1 MLNILVGTIT
11 MAAAL
16 RMAVPLILSSIGGC
30 FGDRTGIFNIA
41 LESFMLCAAFFAT
54 LGTYYSGSPYVGVL
68 CGILAGLACAVL
80 FGTLVFHLGS
90 SGMVV
95 SIAMNLG
102 MDAFTS
108 FLLLNLFGKRGSF
121 MDPRLVSLP
130 VIKLPLISRIPYVG
144 EVLGAHNIVVYLTLL
159 AVAGTWI
166 AMYKTPF
173 GLRLRSVGINE
184 TAAQTTGTNV
194 LRYKWYSVLITGFF
208 VGIAGAILPLGGTS
222 IFTENMSAG
231 RGFLAVAAIMI
242 AKGNPVMAAVYSFM
256 FAYAQALAVPD
267 RTGPA
272 IFYDHRGPGGF
283 RNPIQD
289 ERDLFGNVFLTNINM
304 IGRQAASSAQRG
316 CSLSVMYYILSVLP
330 SVIKQS
336 VLDTSAPY
344 AVCSVFALGACRF
357 FTGWGSAGFSCFRFF
372 WAVESMSLIR
382 LSWFTSLAP
391 GS

>member
-1 MLNILVGTIT
+1 MLFILFGSIT

-54 LGTYYSGSPYVGVL
+54 LGTYYAGSPYVGVL
-68 CGILAGLACAVL
+68 CGIAAGLFCAVL
-80 FGTLVFHLGS
+80 FGVFVFHLGS

-108 FLLLNLFGKRGSF
+108 FLLLHLFGKRGSF

-130 VIKLPLISRIPYVG
+130 VIRLPFVHQIPYVG
-144 EVLGAHNIVVYLTLL
+144 EVLGRHNIIVYLTLF
-159 AVAGTWI
+159 AVIGTWI

-184 TAAQTTGTNV
+184 KAAQTTGTNV

-208 VGIAGAILPLGGTS
+208 VGAAGAVLPLGGTS
-222 IFTENMSAG
+222 VFTENMSAG

-242 AKGNPVMAAVYSFM
+242 ARGNPVLAALFSFM
-256 FAYAQALAVPD
+256 FAYAQALAASMQNFGRPSQIVLALPYVLTIVVLLASGISA
-267 RTGPA
+267 RR
-272 IFYDHRGPGGF
+272 RG
-283 RNPIQD
+283 
-289 ERDLFGNVFLTNINM
+289 
-304 IGRQAASSAQRG
+304 SS
-316 CSLSVMYYILSVLP
+316 
-330 SVIKQS
+330 
-336 VLDTSAPY
+336 
-344 AVCSVFALGACRF
+344 F
-357 FTGWGSAGFSCFRFF
+357 
-372 WAVESMSLIR
+372 EH
-382 LSWFTSLAP
+382 
-391 GS
+391 

>member
-144 EVLGAHNIVVYLTLL
+144 EVLGAHNIV
-159 AVAGTWI
+159 GTWI

-184 TAAQTTGTNV
+184 KAAQTTGTNV

-256 FAYAQALAVPD
+256 FAYAQALA
-267 RTGPA
+267 A
-272 IFYDHRGPGGF
+272 SMQ
-283 RNPIQD
+283 N
-289 ERDLFGNVFLTNINM
+289 FGIPSQ
-304 IGRQAASSAQRG
+304 I
-316 CSLSVMYYILSVLP
+316 VLALP
-330 SVIKQS
+330 YFMTIA
-336 VLDTSAPY
+336 VLVVS
-344 AVCSVFALGACRF
+344 G
-357 FTGWGSAGFSCFRFF
+357 
-372 WAVESMSLIR
+372 IR
-382 LSWFTSLAP
+382 SRMKGTSLETC
-391 GS
+391 S

>member
-1 MLNILVGTIT
+1 MLFILFGSIT

-54 LGTYYSGSPYVGVL
+54 LGTYYAGSPYVGVL
-68 CGILAGLACAVL
+68 CGIAAGLFCAVL
-80 FGTLVFHLGS
+80 FGVFVFHLGS

-108 FLLLNLFGKRGSF
+108 FLLLHLFGKRGSF

-130 VIKLPLISRIPYVG
+130 VIRLPFVHQIPYVG
-144 EVLGAHNIVVYLTLL
+144 EVLGRHNIIVYLTLF
-159 AVAGTWI
+159 AVIGTWI

-184 TAAQTTGTNV
+184 KAAQTTGTNV

-208 VGIAGAILPLGGTS
+208 VGAAGAVLPLGGTS
-222 IFTENMSAG
+222 VFTENMSAG

-242 AKGNPVMAAVYSFM
+242 ARGNPVLAALFSFM
-256 FAYAQALAVPD
+256 FAYAQALAASMQNFGIPSQIVLALPYVLTIVVLLASGISA
-267 RTGPA
+267 RK
-272 IFYDHRGPGGF
+272 
-283 RNPIQD
+283 
-289 ERDLFGNVFLTNINM
+289 LF
-304 IGRQAASSAQRG
+304 
-316 CSLSVMYYILSVLP
+316 
-330 SVIKQS
+330 
-336 VLDTSAPY
+336 
-344 AVCSVFALGACRF
+344 
-357 FTGWGSAGFSCFRFF
+357 
-372 WAVESMSLIR
+372 
-382 LSWFTSLAP
+382 
-391 GS
+391 

>member
-1 MLNILVGTIT
+1 MLFILFGSIT

-54 LGTYYSGSPYVGVL
+54 LGTYYAGSPYVGVL
-68 CGILAGLACAVL
+68 CGIAAGLFCAVL
-80 FGTLVFHLGS
+80 FGVFVFHLGS

-108 FLLLNLFGKRGSF
+108 FLLLHLFGKRGSF

-130 VIKLPLISRIPYVG
+130 VIRLPFVHQIPYVG
-144 EVLGAHNIVVYLTLL
+144 EVLGRHNIIVYLTLF
-159 AVAGTWI
+159 AVIGTWI

-184 TAAQTTGTNV
+184 KAAQTTGTNV

-208 VGIAGAILPLGGTS
+208 VGAAGAVLPLGGTS
-222 IFTENMSAG
+222 VFTENMSAG

-242 AKGNPVMAAVYSFM
+242 ARGNPVLAALFSFM
-256 FAYAQALAVPD
+256 FAYAQALAASMQNFGIPSQIVLALPYVLTIVVLLASGISA
-267 RTGPA
+267 RR
-272 IFYDHRGPGGF
+272 RG
-283 RNPIQD
+283 
-289 ERDLFGNVFLTNINM
+289 
-304 IGRQAASSAQRG
+304 
-316 CSLSVMYYILSVLP
+316 
-330 SVIKQS
+330 
-336 VLDTSAPY
+336 
-344 AVCSVFALGACRF
+344 
-357 FTGWGSAGFSCFRFF
+357 GSF
-372 WAVESMSLIR
+372 EH
-382 LSWFTSLAP
+382 
-391 GS
+391 

>member
-1 MLNILVGTIT
+1 MLCILFGSIT

-54 LGTYYSGSPYVGVL
+54 LGTYYAGSPYVGVL
-68 CGILAGLACAVL
+68 CGIAAGLFCAVL
-80 FGTLVFHLGS
+80 FGVFVFHLGS

-108 FLLLNLFGKRGSF
+108 FLLLHLFGKRGSF

-130 VIKLPLISRIPYVG
+130 VIRLPFVHQIPYVG
-144 EVLGAHNIVVYLTLL
+144 EVLGRHNIIVYLTLF
-159 AVAGTWI
+159 AVIGTWI

-184 TAAQTTGTNV
+184 KAAQTTGTNV

-208 VGIAGAILPLGGTS
+208 VGAAGAVLPLGGTS
-222 IFTENMSAG
+222 VFTENMSAG

-242 AKGNPVMAAVYSFM
+242 ARGNPVLAALFSFM
-256 FAYAQALAVPD
+256 FAYAQALAASMQNFGIPSQIVLALPYVLTIVVLLASGISA
-267 RTGPA
+267 RR
-272 IFYDHRGPGGF
+272 RG
-283 RNPIQD
+283 
-289 ERDLFGNVFLTNINM
+289 
-304 IGRQAASSAQRG
+304 SS
-316 CSLSVMYYILSVLP
+316 
-330 SVIKQS
+330 
-336 VLDTSAPY
+336 
-344 AVCSVFALGACRF
+344 F
-357 FTGWGSAGFSCFRFF
+357 
-372 WAVESMSLIR
+372 EH
-382 LSWFTSLAP
+382 
-391 GS
+391 

>member
-1 MLNILVGTIT
+1 MLFILFGSIT

-54 LGTYYSGSPYVGVL
+54 LGTYYAGSPYVGVL
-68 CGILAGLACAVL
+68 CGIAAGLFCAVL
-80 FGTLVFHLGS
+80 FGVFVFHLGS

-108 FLLLNLFGKRGSF
+108 FLLLHLFGKRGSF

-130 VIKLPLISRIPYVG
+130 VIRLPFVHQIPYVG
-144 EVLGAHNIVVYLTLL
+144 EVLGRHNIIVYLTLF
-159 AVAGTWI
+159 AVIGTWI

-184 TAAQTTGTNV
+184 KAAQTTGTNV

-208 VGIAGAILPLGGTS
+208 VGAAGAVLPLGGTS
-222 IFTENMSAG
+222 VFTENMSAG

-242 AKGNPVMAAVYSFM
+242 ARGNPVLAALFSFM
-256 FAYAQALAVPD
+256 FAYAQALAASMQNFGIPSQIVLALPYVLTIVVLLASGISA
-267 RTGPA
+267 RR
-272 IFYDHRGPGGF
+272 RG
-283 RNPIQD
+283 
-289 ERDLFGNVFLTNINM
+289 
-304 IGRQAASSAQRG
+304 SS
-316 CSLSVMYYILSVLP
+316 
-330 SVIKQS
+330 
-336 VLDTSAPY
+336 
-344 AVCSVFALGACRF
+344 F
-357 FTGWGSAGFSCFRFF
+357 
-372 WAVESMSLIR
+372 EH
-382 LSWFTSLAP
+382 
-391 GS
+391 

>member
-1 MLNILVGTIT
+1 MLFILFGSIT

-54 LGTYYSGSPYVGVL
+54 LGTYYAGSPYVGVL
-68 CGILAGLACAVL
+68 CGIAAGLFCAVL
-80 FGTLVFHLGS
+80 FGVFVFHLGS

-108 FLLLNLFGKRGSF
+108 FLLLHLFGKRGSF

-130 VIKLPLISRIPYVG
+130 VIRLPFVHQIPYVG
-144 EVLGAHNIVVYLTLL
+144 EVLGRHNIIVYLTLF
-159 AVAGTWI
+159 AVIGTWI

-184 TAAQTTGTNV
+184 KAAQTTGTNV

-208 VGIAGAILPLGGTS
+208 VGAAGAVLPLGGTS
-222 IFTENMSAG
+222 VFTENMSAG

-242 AKGNPVMAAVYSFM
+242 ARGNPVLAALFSFM
-256 FAYAQALAVPD
+256 FAYAQALAASMQNFGIPSQIVLAVPYVLTIVVLLASGISA
-267 RTGPA
+267 RR
-272 IFYDHRGPGGF
+272 RG
-283 RNPIQD
+283 
-289 ERDLFGNVFLTNINM
+289 
-304 IGRQAASSAQRG
+304 SS
-316 CSLSVMYYILSVLP
+316 
-330 SVIKQS
+330 
-336 VLDTSAPY
+336 
-344 AVCSVFALGACRF
+344 F
-357 FTGWGSAGFSCFRFF
+357 
-372 WAVESMSLIR
+372 EH
-382 LSWFTSLAP
+382 
-391 GS
+391 

>member
-1 MLNILVGTIT
+1 MLFILFGSIT

-54 LGTYYSGSPYVGVL
+54 LGTYYAGSPYVGVL
-68 CGILAGLACAVL
+68 CGIAAGLFCAVL
-80 FGTLVFHLGS
+80 FGVFVFHLGS

-108 FLLLNLFGKRGSF
+108 FLLLHLFGKRGSF

-130 VIKLPLISRIPYVG
+130 VIRLPFVHQSPYVG
-144 EVLGAHNIVVYLTLL
+144 EVLGRHNIIVYLTLF
-159 AVAGTWI
+159 AVIGTWI

-184 TAAQTTGTNV
+184 KAAQTTGTNV

-208 VGIAGAILPLGGTS
+208 VGAAGAVLPLGGTS
-222 IFTENMSAG
+222 VFTENMSAG

-242 AKGNPVMAAVYSFM
+242 ARGNPVLAALFSFM
-256 FAYAQALAVPD
+256 FAYAQALAASMQNFGIPSQIVLALPYVLTIVVLLASGISA
-267 RTGPA
+267 RR
-272 IFYDHRGPGGF
+272 RG
-283 RNPIQD
+283 
-289 ERDLFGNVFLTNINM
+289 
-304 IGRQAASSAQRG
+304 SS
-316 CSLSVMYYILSVLP
+316 
-330 SVIKQS
+330 
-336 VLDTSAPY
+336 
-344 AVCSVFALGACRF
+344 F
-357 FTGWGSAGFSCFRFF
+357 
-372 WAVESMSLIR
+372 EH
-382 LSWFTSLAP
+382 
-391 GS
+391 

>member
-1 MLNILVGTIT
+1 MLFILFGSIT

-54 LGTYYSGSPYVGVL
+54 LGTYYAGSPYVGVL
-68 CGILAGLACAVL
+68 CGIAAGLFCAVL
-80 FGTLVFHLGS
+80 FGVFVFHLGS

-108 FLLLNLFGKRGSF
+108 FLLLHLFGKRGSF

-130 VIKLPLISRIPYVG
+130 VIRLPFVNQIPYVG
-144 EVLGAHNIVVYLTLL
+144 EVLGRHNIIVYLTLF
-159 AVAGTWI
+159 AVIGTWI

-184 TAAQTTGTNV
+184 KAAQTTGTNV

-208 VGIAGAILPLGGTS
+208 VGAAGAVLPLGGTS
-222 IFTENMSAG
+222 VFTENMSAG

-242 AKGNPVMAAVYSFM
+242 ARGNPVLAALFSFM
-256 FAYAQALAVPD
+256 FAYAQALAASMQNFGIPSQIVLALPYVLTIVVLLASGISA
-267 RTGPA
+267 RR
-272 IFYDHRGPGGF
+272 RG
-283 RNPIQD
+283 
-289 ERDLFGNVFLTNINM
+289 
-304 IGRQAASSAQRG
+304 SS
-316 CSLSVMYYILSVLP
+316 
-330 SVIKQS
+330 
-336 VLDTSAPY
+336 
-344 AVCSVFALGACRF
+344 F
-357 FTGWGSAGFSCFRFF
+357 
-372 WAVESMSLIR
+372 EH
-382 LSWFTSLAP
+382 
-391 GS
+391 

>member
-130 VIKLPLISRIPYVG
+130 VIKLPLISRIPYARG
-144 EVLGAHNIVVYLTLL
+144 RCWAPIILWCTLHFWQLRAHGSPCTKHPL
-159 AVAGTWI
+159 ASGSEAWASMRRRPRQQEPTCCATSGI
-166 AMYKTPF
+166 PF
-173 GLRLRSVGINE
+173 
-184 TAAQTTGTNV
+184 
-194 LRYKWYSVLITGFF
+194 
-208 VGIAGAILPLGGTS
+208 
-222 IFTENMSAG
+222 
-231 RGFLAVAAIMI
+231 
-242 AKGNPVMAAVYSFM
+242 
-256 FAYAQALAVPD
+256 
-267 RTGPA
+267 
-272 IFYDHRGPGGF
+272 
-283 RNPIQD
+283 
-289 ERDLFGNVFLTNINM
+289 
-304 IGRQAASSAQRG
+304 
-316 CSLSVMYYILSVLP
+316 
-330 SVIKQS
+330 
-336 VLDTSAPY
+336 
-344 AVCSVFALGACRF
+344 
-357 FTGWGSAGFSCFRFF
+357 
-372 WAVESMSLIR
+372 
-382 LSWFTSLAP
+382 
-391 GS
+391 

>member
-11 MAAAL
+11 MADSL
-16 RMAVPLILSSIGGC
+16 RMAVTLILSSIGGC

-130 VIKLPLISRIPYVG
+130 VIKLPLISRIPYAG

-184 TAAQTTGTNV
+184 KAAQTTGTNV

-256 FAYAQALAVPD
+256 FAYAQALA
-267 RTGPA
+267 A
-272 IFYDHRGPGGF
+272 SMQ
-283 RNPIQD
+283 N
-289 ERDLFGNVFLTNINM
+289 FGIPSQ
-304 IGRQAASSAQRG
+304 I
-316 CSLSVMYYILSVLP
+316 VLALP
-330 SVIKQS
+330 YFMTIA
-336 VLDTSAPY
+336 VLVVS
-344 AVCSVFALGACRF
+344 G
-357 FTGWGSAGFSCFRFF
+357 
-372 WAVESMSLIR
+372 IR
-382 LSWFTSLAP
+382 SRMKGTSLETC
-391 GS
+391 S

>member
-1 MLNILVGTIT
+1 MLFILFESIT

-54 LGTYYSGSPYVGVL
+54 LGTYYAGSPYVGVL
-68 CGILAGLACAVL
+68 CGIAAGLFCAVL
-80 FGTLVFHLGS
+80 FGVFVFHLGS

-108 FLLLNLFGKRGSF
+108 FLLLHLFGKRGSF

-130 VIKLPLISRIPYVG
+130 VIRLPFVHQIPYVG
-144 EVLGAHNIVVYLTLL
+144 EVLGRHNIIVYLTLF
-159 AVAGTWI
+159 AVIGTWI

-184 TAAQTTGTNV
+184 KAAQTTGTNV

-208 VGIAGAILPLGGTS
+208 VGAAGAVLPLGGTS
-222 IFTENMSAG
+222 VFTENMSAG

-242 AKGNPVMAAVYSFM
+242 ARGNPVLAALFSFM
-256 FAYAQALAVPD
+256 FAYAQALA
-267 RTGPA
+267 A
-272 IFYDHRGPGGF
+272 SMQ
-283 RNPIQD
+283 N
-289 ERDLFGNVFLTNINM
+289 FGI
-304 IGRQAASSAQRG
+304 
-316 CSLSVMYYILSVLP
+316 P
-330 SVIKQS
+330 SQI
-336 VLDTSAPY
+336 
-344 AVCSVFALGACRF
+344 VFALPYVLTIVVLLASGISARRR
-357 FTGWGSAGFSCFRFF
+357 GSSF
-372 WAVESMSLIR
+372 EH
-382 LSWFTSLAP
+382 
-391 GS
+391 

>member
-1 MLNILVGTIT
+1 MLFILFGSIT

-54 LGTYYSGSPYVGVL
+54 LGTYYAGSPYVGVL
-68 CGILAGLACAVL
+68 CGIAAGLFCAVL
-80 FGTLVFHLGS
+80 FGVFVFHLGS

-108 FLLLNLFGKRGSF
+108 FLLLHLFGKRGSF

-130 VIKLPLISRIPYVG
+130 VIRLPFFHQIPYVG
-144 EVLGAHNIVVYLTLL
+144 EVLGRHNIIVYLTLF
-159 AVAGTWI
+159 AVIGTWI

-184 TAAQTTGTNV
+184 KAAQTTGTNV

-208 VGIAGAILPLGGTS
+208 VGAAGAVLPLGGTS
-222 IFTENMSAG
+222 VFTENMSAG

-242 AKGNPVMAAVYSFM
+242 ARGNPVLAALFSFM
-256 FAYAQALAVPD
+256 FAYAQALAASMQNFGIPSQIVLALPYVLTIVVLLASGISA
-267 RTGPA
+267 RR
-272 IFYDHRGPGGF
+272 RG
-283 RNPIQD
+283 
-289 ERDLFGNVFLTNINM
+289 
-304 IGRQAASSAQRG
+304 SS
-316 CSLSVMYYILSVLP
+316 
-330 SVIKQS
+330 
-336 VLDTSAPY
+336 
-344 AVCSVFALGACRF
+344 F
-357 FTGWGSAGFSCFRFF
+357 
-372 WAVESMSLIR
+372 EH
-382 LSWFTSLAP
+382 
-391 GS
+391 

>member
-1 MLNILVGTIT
+1 VLFILFGSIT

-54 LGTYYSGSPYVGVL
+54 LGTYYAGSPYVGVL
-68 CGILAGLACAVL
+68 CGIAAGLFCAVL
-80 FGTLVFHLGS
+80 FGVFVFHLGS

-108 FLLLNLFGKRGSF
+108 FLLLHLFGKRGSF

-130 VIKLPLISRIPYVG
+130 VIRLPFVHQIPYVG
-144 EVLGAHNIVVYLTLL
+144 EVLGRHNIIVYLTLF
-159 AVAGTWI
+159 AVIGTWI

-184 TAAQTTGTNV
+184 KAAQTTGTNV

-208 VGIAGAILPLGGTS
+208 VGAAGAVLPLGGTS
-222 IFTENMSAG
+222 VFTENMSAG

-242 AKGNPVMAAVYSFM
+242 ARGNPVLAALFSFM
-256 FAYAQALAVPD
+256 FAYAQALAASMQNFGIPSQIVLALPYVLTIVVLLASGISA
-267 RTGPA
+267 RR
-272 IFYDHRGPGGF
+272 RG
-283 RNPIQD
+283 
-289 ERDLFGNVFLTNINM
+289 
-304 IGRQAASSAQRG
+304 SS
-316 CSLSVMYYILSVLP
+316 
-330 SVIKQS
+330 
-336 VLDTSAPY
+336 
-344 AVCSVFALGACRF
+344 F
-357 FTGWGSAGFSCFRFF
+357 
-372 WAVESMSLIR
+372 EH
-382 LSWFTSLAP
+382 
-391 GS
+391 